1 MLKIHA
7 DVFMSQEAIAS
18 QPDGGD
24 SNRKC
29 RKSQA
34 SVESAAAPVHG
45 SGALYASAMT
55 LESTG
60 FSLRC

>member
-1 MLKIHA
+1 MSEALNMLVIRA
-7 DVFMSQEAIAS
+7 DVFMLQEAIAS

-29 RKSQA
+29 RNSQA

-45 SGALYASAMT
+45 SLGDRR
-55 LESTG
+55 
-60 FSLRC
+60 SLC